1 MDYILPGMPP
11 IGRHVEIP
19 FIIMM
24 KFDGTKIAHEDFY
37 WDQASVLAQ
46 IRMIDTKRLPITGI
60 EQAKKMLEMLESRN
74 NIETGK

>member
-1 MDYILPGMPP
+1 MDYILPGIPP
-11 IGRHVEIP
+11 ISRHVAIP

-24 KFDGTKIAHEDFY
+24 AKLMYENRARTFLLGSSINV
-37 WDQASVLAQ
+37 SQ
-46 IRMIDTKRLPITGI
+46 IGMIHTKRLPITGI